1 MTALPPII
9 TTNDISMQL
18 DWNTKLRSIVNKLQK
33 TVTWESI
40 DKSNSN
46 IADIVHR
53 NHNDLNSIQGGTT
66 DEYYHLTLAQQNKV
80 ETLLSGIT
88 DTIVLAK
95 ITSGGTNG
103 SMTIVNGIVTG
114 YTAPT

>member
-1 MTALPPII
+1 MPALPPII
-9 TTNDISMQL
+9 TSNDISTQL
-18 DWNTKLRSIVNKLQK
+18 DWNTKLRAIVNKLQK

-46 IADIVHR
+46 ITDIVHR
-53 NHNDLNSIQGGTT
+53 NHNDLNSLQGGTT
-66 DEYYHLTLAQQNKV
+66 NEYYHLTLAQQNKIG
-80 ETLLSGIT
+80 TLLSGIT
-88 DTIVLAK
+88 DIVVLAK

-103 SMTIVNGIVTG
+103 SLTVVNGIITG